1 MNSSN
6 GQVYNK
12 IAKGDSRVD
21 SSHTSTPRETLWKDL
36 KTKTFGDFKR
46 TDTRFNRKMEVKFQE
61 FCRYNKAKL
70 K

>member
-12 IAKGDSRVD
+12 IARDSKVG
-21 SSHTSTPRETLWKDL
+21 SSPTSTPRETLWKDL

-46 TDTRFNRKMEVKFQE
+46 TDTKFNRKMEVKFQE